1 MPVNES
7 DQLLINEL
15 RRIERAIEKR
25 KKALDALATAKGKQN
40 FNRRYVLDVPLDIV
54 DGTVVNVPVTRSFVV
69 DRDCIQFCCREVV
82 FTPAAVGTLTFPPPS
97 IGSVT
102 GKFSLPPTAYF
113 WFDWQVRDTY
123 SDRAWQSHP
132 MPSLALGSGKVSGLP
147 LGRPAVLP
155 AGTEVLFT
163 VQPLEGASA
172 TSASTRF
179 TATSFSVQVSFVGY
193 EVV

>member
-7 DQLLINEL
+7 DQLLVNEL
-15 RRIERAIEKR
+15 RRVERAIEKR
-25 KKALDALATAKGKQN
+25 QKVLQSLATAKGKQN
-40 FNRRYVLDVPLDIV
+40 FNRRYVLDVPLD
-54 DGTVVNVPVTRSFVV
+54 VVNEDVRNTPVTRSFVV
-69 DRDCIQFCCREVV
+69 DRDCIQFCCREIV
-82 FTPAAVGTLTFPPPS
+82 FTPFAVGTLEYPGGNTT
-97 IGSVT
+97 T
-102 GKFSLPPTAYF
+102 GKFSLPPTSYF

-123 SDRAWQSHP
+123 SDRAWQNMP
-132 MPSLALGSGKVSGLP
+132 MPSLALASGKVSGLH

-172 TSASTRF
+172 TPTLRF
-179 TATSFSVQVSFVGY
+179 TATSFSVQVSFIGF